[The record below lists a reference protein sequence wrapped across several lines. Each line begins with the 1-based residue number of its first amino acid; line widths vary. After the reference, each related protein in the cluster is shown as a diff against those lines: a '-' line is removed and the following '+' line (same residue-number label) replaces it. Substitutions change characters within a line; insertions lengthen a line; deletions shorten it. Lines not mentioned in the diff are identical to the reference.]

1 MAKYKSVVAEL
12 NEAKKTI
19 TTLEGEKE
27 TNLSAIKDFEKNTKE
42 LEAKVK
48 DFEEKEAEL
57 KAEAIK
63 TKVEAAIKEGKFKEE
78 DKEELTAMA
87 IENPEMFEKFVAKAQ
102 VKLSVQAPDVTMHLQ
117 GDQLSEVAI
126 KNGIKAENMN
136 YDYLWK
142 NEPDKLKAIKADYP
156 KVYEAMEAIWIKENN

>member
-1 MAKYKSVVAEL
+1 MFKL
-12 NEAKKTI
+12 
-19 TTLEGEKE
+19 
-27 TNLSAIKDFEKNTKE
+27 FE
-42 LEAKVK
+42 V
-48 DFEEKEAEL
+48 
-57 KAEAIK
+57 
-63 TKVEAAIKEGKFKEE
+63 KEGKFKEE

-142 NEPDKLKAIKADYP
+142 LPIDYTRE
-156 KVYEAMEAIWIKENN
+156 KGRLFLL